1 MEKNLK
7 LTSRYLMQAGCFAIS
22 LCLAGCG
29 TALRRPG
36 LPIDQPLTP
45 VAIYFQPCL
54 LSVPTHSDMLAGYVL
69 CHSLPAAL
77 EARLVA
83 GGQKYQLIPTLD
95 RTGQVVTPD
104 RAREKAMG
112 ARYRLIVERP
122 ESSRVTSPTAPGPGP
137 QIILSHLEAF
147 VSLRVE
153 NAKTDALLGT
163 GLIHMPVARDLDAA
177 FAQRIVRGLAGP
189 RCESVNNW
197 SLAGAFHSSFGA
209 KCESFSIDDD
219 SDLSKNPFRNLFG
232 AGKSKDEQ

>member
-1 MEKNLK
+1 
-7 LTSRYLMQAGCFAIS
+7 
-22 LCLAGCG
+22 
-29 TALRRPG
+29 
-36 LPIDQPLTP
+36 
-45 VAIYFQPCL
+45 
-54 LSVPTHSDMLAGYVL
+54 MLAGYVL

-83 GGQKYQLIPTLD
+83 SGQHYQLIPTSD
-95 RTGQVVTPD
+95 KAGQAVIPD
-104 RAREKAMG
+104 RAREMAMG

-153 NAKTDALLGT
+153 SAKNDALLGT
-163 GLIHMPVARDLDAA
+163 GLIHMPVERDFAAA